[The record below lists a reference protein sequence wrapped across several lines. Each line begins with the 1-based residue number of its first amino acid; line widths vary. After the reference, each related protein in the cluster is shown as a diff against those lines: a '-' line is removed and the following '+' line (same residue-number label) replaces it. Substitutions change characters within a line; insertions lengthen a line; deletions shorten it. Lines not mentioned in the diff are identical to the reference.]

1 MIALRFLSPLTK
13 ESTGCNLLLLPK
25 GRLVQDREAA
35 IKVGGHGRTIR
46 LKERAGKKAMPYCYP
61 PDPNTRKPRFAPPPN
76 SCDTHFHVF
85 GPPEQ
90 FPFVST
96 HEYTP
101 PAAPLEH
108 YLKMI
113 AVIGIERAVVVQ
125 PSVHGLDN
133 SATLD
138 AIKNSAERFRGVARI
153 DERTPKSEL
162 QRLHD
167 GGVRG
172 VRFNLLDRP
181 RGNVKL
187 DVLDRCVEHIVEF
200 GWSVDLHID
209 TKNLLAEEKRIRAM
223 PISVVIDHIARIK
236 PSEGLDQPA
245 FQLLLDLIRNKRVW
259 VKVSGADK
267 ICNTQVHSYIDLP
280 FVEVLPFARTVI
292 AAAPDRV
299 IWGTDWPHSNNFAPG
314 YTPND
319 GDLVDLLAAFA
330 PDDVV
335 RKKILVDNPVELYG
349 FE

>member
-1 MIALRFLSPLTK
+1 
-13 ESTGCNLLLLPK
+13 
-25 GRLVQDREAA
+25 
-35 IKVGGHGRTIR
+35 
-46 LKERAGKKAMPYCYP
+46 MPYCYP
-61 PDPNTRKPRFAPPPN
+61 PDPNTRKPNFVPPPK

-90 FPFVST
+90 FSFVST

-108 YLKMI
+108 YRKMI
-113 AVIGIERAVVVQ
+113 KVIGIERAVVVQ

-138 AIKNSAERFRGVARI
+138 AVKNSKGKFRGVGRI
-153 DERTPKSEL
+153 DDKTPKGEL
-162 QRLHD
+162 QKLHD
-167 GGVRG
+167 GGIRG

-187 DVLDRCVEHIVEF
+187 DVLDRCVENVTELA
-200 GWSVDLHID
+200 WSIDLHID
-209 TKNLLAEEKRIRAM
+209 TKSLIEQEQRIRSM
-223 PISVVIDHIARIK
+223 PGPVVIDHIARVK
-236 PSEGLDQPA
+236 PAEGLHQPA
-245 FQLLLDLIRNKRVW
+245 FQLLLDLMKLKHVW

-267 ICNTQVHSYIDLP
+267 ICNTPVHDYFGLP
-280 FVEVLPFARTVI
+280 FVNVIPFAQAVI
-292 AAAPDRV
+292 TAAPDRV

-330 PDDVV
+330 PDAQI
-335 RKKILVDNPVELYG
+335 RKQILVDNPATLYG
-349 FE
+349 FD

>member
-1 MIALRFLSPLTK
+1 
-13 ESTGCNLLLLPK
+13 
-25 GRLVQDREAA
+25 
-35 IKVGGHGRTIR
+35 
-46 LKERAGKKAMPYCYP
+46 MPYCYP
-61 PDPNTRKPRFAPPPN
+61 PDPNTRKPCFAPPPN

-138 AIKNSAERFRGVARI
+138 AIKNSGGRFRGVARI
-153 DERTPKSEL
+153 DDRTPKSEL

-209 TKNLLAEEKRIRAM
+209 TKSLMAQENRIRSM
-223 PISVVIDHIARIK
+223 PIRVVIDHIARIK
-236 PSEGLDQPA
+236 PPEGLDQPA
-245 FQLLLDLIRNKRVW
+245 FQLLLDLMKHKHVW

-267 ICNTQVHSYIDLP
+267 ICNTNVHSYFGLP
-280 FVEVLPFARTVI
+280 FVEVIPFARAVI

-314 YTPND
+314 HTPND

-330 PDDVV
+330 PDQAV
-335 RKKILVDNPVELYG
+335 RTKILVDNPAALYD
-349 FE
+349 FQ

>member
-1 MIALRFLSPLTK
+1 VR
-13 ESTGCNLLLLPK
+13 
-25 GRLVQDREAA
+25 
-35 IKVGGHGRTIR
+35 
-46 LKERAGKKAMPYCYP
+46 YCLP
-61 PDPNTRKPRFAPPPN
+61 PDPNTRKPRFTPPPN

-85 GPPEQ
+85 GPPEL
-90 FPFVST
+90 FPFLST

-101 PAAPLEH
+101 PAAPLAH
-108 YLKMI
+108 YLKMA
-113 AVIGIERAVVVQ
+113 AVIGMERAVVVQ

-138 AIKNSAERFRGVARI
+138 AIAKSGGRFRGVARI
-153 DERTPKSEL
+153 DDKTPKAEL
-162 QRLHD
+162 QKLHD

-187 DVLDRCVEHIVEF
+187 DVLDRCVEHIAEF

-209 TKNLLAEEKRIRAM
+209 TKNLLEQERRIRAL
-223 PISVVIDHIARIK
+223 PIPVVIDHIARVK
-236 PSEGLDQPA
+236 PAEGLNQPA
-245 FQLLLDLIRNKRVW
+245 FQLLLDLMKSKKVW

-267 ICNTQVHSYIDLP
+267 ICNTKVHSYFGLP
-280 FVEVLPFARTVI
+280 FVEVIPFARAVI

-314 YTPND
+314 HTPND
-319 GDLVDLLAAFA
+319 GDLVDLLAEFA
-330 PDDVV
+330 LDETT
-335 RKKILVDNPVELYG
+335 RRKILVDNPAALYG

>member
-1 MIALRFLSPLTK
+1 
-13 ESTGCNLLLLPK
+13 
-25 GRLVQDREAA
+25 
-35 IKVGGHGRTIR
+35 
-46 LKERAGKKAMPYCYP
+46 MPYCYP
-61 PDPNTRKPRFAPPPN
+61 PDPNTRKPRFTPPPS

-85 GPPEQ
+85 GPPER

-138 AIKNSAERFRGVARI
+138 AVKNSGGRFRGVARI
-153 DERTPKSEL
+153 DDQTPKSEL

-209 TKNLLAEEKRIRAM
+209 TKKLLEEEKRIRST
-223 PISVVIDHIARIK
+223 PIPVVIDHIARIK
-236 PSEGLDQPA
+236 PPEGLDQPA
-245 FQLLLDLIRNKRVW
+245 FQLLLDLMKHKHVW

-267 ICNTQVHSYIDLP
+267 ICNTNVHSYFGLP
-280 FVEVLPFARTVI
+280 FVEVIPFARAVI

-314 YTPND
+314 HTPND

-330 PDDVV
+330 PDEEV
-335 RKKILVDNPVELYG
+335 RKKVLVDNPAALYG

>member
-1 MIALRFLSPLTK
+1 
-13 ESTGCNLLLLPK
+13 
-25 GRLVQDREAA
+25 
-35 IKVGGHGRTIR
+35 
-46 LKERAGKKAMPYCYP
+46 MPYCYP
-61 PDPNTRKPRFAPPPN
+61 PDPNTRKPRFSPPPN

-85 GPPEQ
+85 GPPET

-101 PAAPLEH
+101 PAAPLGH
-108 YLKMI
+108 YLRMI
-113 AVIGIERAVVVQ
+113 EIIGIERAVVVQ

-138 AIKNSAERFRGVARI
+138 AIKNSGGRFRGVARI
-153 DERTPKSEL
+153 DDQTPKSEL

-209 TKNLLAEEKRIRAM
+209 TKKLLEEEKRIRSM
-223 PISVVIDHIARIK
+223 PIPVVIDHIARIK
-236 PSEGLDQPA
+236 PAEGLQQPA
-245 FQLLLDLIRNKRVW
+245 FQLLIELVKLGHVW

-267 ICNTQVHSYIDLP
+267 ICNTNVHSYFGLP
-280 FVEVLPFARTVI
+280 FVEVIPFARAVI
-292 AAAPDRV
+292 AAAPDHV

-314 YTPND
+314 RTPND
-319 GDLVDLLAAFA
+319 GDLMDLLAAFA
-330 PDDVV
+330 PDEAV
-335 RKKILVDNPVELYG
+335 RKTILVDNPATLYG

>member
-1 MIALRFLSPLTK
+1 
-13 ESTGCNLLLLPK
+13 
-25 GRLVQDREAA
+25 
-35 IKVGGHGRTIR
+35 
-46 LKERAGKKAMPYCYP
+46 MPYCYP
-61 PDPNTRKPRFAPPPN
+61 PDPNTSKPAFAPPPDA
-76 SCDTHFHVF
+76 CDTHFHVF

-113 AVIGIERAVVVQ
+113 AVLGIQRAVVVQ

-138 AIKNSAERFRGVARI
+138 AVKSSAGRFRGVARM
-153 DERTPKSEL
+153 DDKTPLGEL
-162 QRLHD
+162 RRLND
-167 GGVRG
+167 GGIRG

-181 RGNVKL
+181 RGNVMP
-187 DVLDRCVEHIVEF
+187 DVLDRCVENIVEL

-209 TKNLLAEEKRIRAM
+209 MKNLIEQEKRIRAM
-223 PISVVIDHIARIK
+223 PVPVVIDHIARVK
-236 PSEGLDQPA
+236 PAEGLNQPG
-245 FQLLLDLIRNKRVW
+245 FQLLLDLLKLGHIW

-267 ICNTQVHSYIDLP
+267 ICATTVHTYFGLP
-280 FVEVLPFARTVI
+280 FVEVAPFARAVI

-314 YTPND
+314 HTPND
-319 GDLVDLLAAFA
+319 GDLLDLLALFA
-330 PDDVV
+330 PDEPM
-335 RKKILVDNPVELYG
+335 RKKILVDNPAALYG
-349 FE
+349 FP

>member
-1 MIALRFLSPLTK
+1 MS
-13 ESTGCNLLLLPK
+13 
-25 GRLVQDREAA
+25 
-35 IKVGGHGRTIR
+35 
-46 LKERAGKKAMPYCYP
+46 YCLP
-61 PDPNTRKPRFAPPPN
+61 PDPNTRKPCFTPPPN

-85 GPPEQ
+85 GPPEI
-90 FPFVST
+90 FPFLST

-108 YLKMI
+108 YLKMA
-113 AVIGIERAVVVQ
+113 AVIGMERAVVVQ

-138 AIKNSAERFRGVARI
+138 AIAKSGGRFRGLARI
-153 DERTPKSEL
+153 DDKTPKAEL
-162 QRLHD
+162 QKLHD

-181 RGNVKL
+181 QGNVRL
-187 DVLDRCVEHIVEF
+187 DVLDRCVEHIAEF

-209 TKNLLAEEKRIRAM
+209 TKNLLEQERRIRAL
-223 PISVVIDHIARIK
+223 PIPVVIDHIARVK
-236 PSEGLDQPA
+236 PVEGLNQPA
-245 FQLLLDLIRNKRVW
+245 FQLLLDLMKAKNVW

-267 ICNTQVHSYIDLP
+267 ICNTKVHSYFGLP
-280 FVEVLPFARTVI
+280 FVEAIPFARAVI

-314 YTPND
+314 HTPND
-319 GDLVDLLAAFA
+319 GDLVDLLAEFA
-330 PDDVV
+330 LDETT
-335 RKKILVDNPVELYG
+335 RRKILVDNPAALYG

>member
-1 MIALRFLSPLTK
+1 
-13 ESTGCNLLLLPK
+13 
-25 GRLVQDREAA
+25 
-35 IKVGGHGRTIR
+35 
-46 LKERAGKKAMPYCYP
+46 MPYCYP
-61 PDPNTRKPRFAPPPN
+61 PDPNTRKPRFTPPPN

-113 AVIGIERAVVVQ
+113 AVIGVERAVVVQ

-138 AIKNSAERFRGVARI
+138 AIKNSGGRFRGVARI
-153 DERTPKSEL
+153 DDRTPKSEL
-162 QRLHD
+162 QRMHD

-181 RGNVKL
+181 RGNVSL
-187 DVLDRCVEHIVEF
+187 DVLDRCVEHIAEF

-209 TKNLLAEEKRIRAM
+209 TKKLLEEEKRIRSM
-223 PISVVIDHIARIK
+223 PIPVVIDHIARIK
-236 PSEGLDQPA
+236 PPEGLDQPA
-245 FQLLLDLIRNKRVW
+245 FQLLLDLMKEQHVW

-267 ICNTQVHSYIDLP
+267 ICNTNVHSYFGLP
-280 FVEVLPFARTVI
+280 FFEVIPFAQAVI

-314 YTPND
+314 HTPND

-330 PDDVV
+330 PDEEVT
-335 RKKILVDNPVELYG
+335 RKILVDNPAALYG
-349 FE
+349 FD